1 MNTRL
6 KRHIASLMLGCWLFA
21 LGAAWA
27 NACVLQDRGAHGH
40 AADAVADRLAAG
52 TQAVSAGHDGVI
64 DDHGL
69 HAAPGTAL
77 CLKACDD
84 RSQSL
89 VKTGASMDLPDLPT
103 PTTVWVIWTDPVMA
117 QDAAR
122 AARIDPPGAAEP
134 PLRIRLS
141 RLSL

>member
-1 MNTRL
+1 MNTRH
-6 KRHIASLMLGCWLFA
+6 KRRISSLMLGFWLFA

-40 AADAVADRLAAG
+40 AADAVAAG
-52 TQAVSAGHDGVI
+52 AHAVSAGHVGVVN
-64 DDHGL
+64 DHDL
-69 HAAPGTAL
+69 HAAPGAAP

-89 VKTGASMDLPDLPT
+89 VKTGASMDLPALPT
-103 PTTVWVIWTDPVMA
+103 PTTVWVIWTEAVMA

-122 AARIDPPGAAEP
+122 AARTDPPAPAGP